1 MKNTKKRRSKV
12 KISAKTAILIFVLVC
27 VVCLTGVLLLACN
40 NGVITSDEAL
50 EIVCKDLGVTEAEVG
65 TPHIHEDTYQHQ
77 PCYNVYVTVNGKFL
91 SYVVSTKG
99 EILHKGEG
107 SHSH

>member
-1 MKNTKKRRSKV
+1 MKNKKSSRRKNQ
-12 KISAKTAILIFVLVC
+12 ISAKTVVLIIALVC
-27 VVCLTGVLLLACN
+27 VVCLAGVILLTCN

-50 EIVCKDLGVTEAEVG
+50 EIVLNDLGTTESQVG
-65 TPHIHEDTYQHQ
+65 TPHIHEGTYENQ
-77 PCYNVYVTVNGKFL
+77 PCYNIYVTVNGEDL
-91 SYVVSTKG
+91 SYVVSVTG